1 MEREKILEELVDFLK
16 EALFMDSLIVK
27 PDDNLT
33 DDLGVDSMGAV
44 EFINMVEDAYGISVD
59 DAEMEKVK
67 TLNDAVSLV
76 LEKKNNNK

>member
-1 MEREKILEELVDFLK
+1 MEREKIFNELVDFLK

-44 EFINMVEDAYGISVD
+44 DFINRVEEVYEISID
-59 DAEMEKVK
+59 DDEMKDIE

-76 LEKKNNNK
+76 LNKSNNK